1 MSKNFKKMLLKD
13 CHCGI
18 LNEAEKT
25 IFYAETKREKSFVE
39 KKFAKKHNVT

>member
-18 LNEAEKT
+18 LNKAEKNQY
-25 IFYAETKREKSFVE
+25 FMRRQRGKSPLLR
-39 KKFAKKHNVT
+39 KSLQKNTM

>member
-18 LNEAEKT
+18 LNKAEKNQY
-25 IFYAETKREKSFVE
+25 FMRRRRGKSPFVE
-39 KKFAKKHNVT
+39 NCLSRNT